1 MELGVYSYRMRL
13 IVIMALTITFSV
25 LGFACTDRQ
34 ELSLIEQRTQ
44 DINRLLMC
52 PICPGES
59 IDQSQNN
66 LAKQMRGIVK
76 EQVESGW
83 NDQEIR
89 AFWVE
94 RYGPSVLMEPPQTGF
109 NLLAWV
115 VPPVFLLGAMLTVY
129 MVLRSMRNFRSRNDS
144 EEIAIIELSEDERQ
158 RYFRAIENSLEIGQG
173 SSDESAQGEQRK

>member
-1 MELGVYSYRMRL
+1 MGLGVYSYRMRL

-76 EQVESGW
+76 EQVES
-83 NDQEIR
+83 
-89 AFWVE
+89 
-94 RYGPSVLMEPPQTGF
+94 
-109 NLLAWV
+109 
-115 VPPVFLLGAMLTVY
+115 LGAKFVEVKTEDADEGVGDGGY
-129 MVLRSMRNFRSRNDS
+129 AKETS
-144 EEIAIIELSEDERQ
+144 EEYKQKQSQLIKETIAKAKFAYFLPAQSTHLSNNFLIIVT
-158 RYFRAIENSLEIGQG
+158 F
-173 SSDESAQGEQRK
+173 